1 MYARKFCQL
10 ILSACFFSALVIPQG
25 GAYAQD
31 SSFVEIPLETFH
43 DERPVELHGLVS
55 SQTLNIPIPQSWLIG
70 EENWIDI
77 QFTASPLLDAR
88 KSSITILVNDL
99 QILSYKLAALPTTR
113 QRIPIP
119 ANRFTQGNNTLT
131 ISGSLYLPD
140 DPETNCQ
147 NWDDPARWLA
157 IEPGGL
163 LHLSFVKRDL
173 QLDLSSFPQPLIQP
187 LEKYLPSQLRP
198 QTLIV
203 LPDDSTQDDLTSL
216 STLSYMLGTS
226 ADPSYDWHPDI
237 VNTSQ
242 WKNSPTAN
250 HNIIFIGEAPAEFQD
265 RAGQDKDY
273 IGLFSSPWSAGN
285 TLMILGD
292 HDRQDGFSPAEV
304 LSDRSRSILLR
315 GNIAYIDQLSPPA
328 PQSFPNEY
336 SFEDLGYLDRTVKG
350 IGQQSLI
357 YRLYIPY
364 DVEPTLVRLNL
375 GLVHSPELDTRNSSF
390 TVLLNGFSIAGIRP
404 TDRNSTGEP
413 ITISLPAKK
422 FRRGINF
429 IRVQFDMHVPRSS
442 CERGLESVWA
452 TILNTSTLDITYRN
466 HTPIPSLK
474 NFPLPFSDA
483 PGFTFVIPDQY
494 QQHDL
499 DYISQLSFLLGTQAY
514 RPSLPPEVLMAT
526 DFNRR
531 ETKPL
536 HVILI
541 GLPSDN
547 PVTRSTN
554 DLLPQPFKEQ
564 ENTLQDGYGIY
575 LPTSNQEASLGLMQI
590 IPSPWT
596 KGGTVLVLTGNDQQG
611 LDWTWNVILNP
622 ALRDQFAGNLM
633 VVGSGNR
640 SASSGEISFPQ
651 SPQALFQQ
659 VADASNIPV
668 IGPML
673 QRSGQAFLLP
683 AFAAVGAAFFLVV
696 GALWISNVLR
706 HRKMTS
712 TQEQTEEGS
721 KDER

>member
-1 MYARKFCQL
+1 MYARKFCL
-10 ILSACFFSALVIPQG
+10 IVFYACFFCALVMPQR

-55 SQTLNIPIPQSWLIG
+55 NQTLDIPIPQSWLIG
-70 EENWIDI
+70 EENWIEI

-99 QILSYKLAALPTTR
+99 QIMSYKLAALPTTR
-113 QRIPIP
+113 QRITIP

-131 ISGSLYLPD
+131 FSGSLYLPD

-163 LHLSFVKRDL
+163 LHLSFAKRDL
-173 QLDLSSFPQPLIQP
+173 QPDLSNFTQILIQP
-187 LEKYLPSQLRP
+187 LEKYLPSQLRTR
-198 QTLIV
+198 TLIV
-203 LPDDSTQDDLTSL
+203 LPNDSTQDDLTSL

-226 ADPSYDWHPDI
+226 AGPSYDWHPDI
-237 VNTSQ
+237 VNASQ
-242 WKNSPTAN
+242 WTDSPTAD
-250 HNIIFIGEAPAEFQD
+250 HNIIFIGEAPTEFQD
-265 RAGQDKDY
+265 RASQDKDY
-273 IGLFSSPWSAGN
+273 IGLFASPWGAGN
-285 TLMILGD
+285 SLMIFGD

-315 GNIAYIDQLSPPA
+315 GNLAYIDQLSPTA
-328 PQSFPNEY
+328 PQPFPNKY

-350 IGQQSLI
+350 IGQQNLI
-357 YRLYIPY
+357 YRFYIPY

-390 TVLLNGFSIAGIRP
+390 TVFLNGFSIAGIRP
-404 TDRNSTGEP
+404 TDRDSTGEP

-422 FRRGINF
+422 FRRGLNF
-429 IRVQFDMHVPRSS
+429 IRFQFDMHVPQSS

-452 TILNTSTLDITYRN
+452 TILNSSTLEITHRN
-466 HTPIPSLK
+466 HTPIPSL
-474 NFPLPFSDA
+474 NHFPLPFSDD
-483 PGFTFVIPDQY
+483 PGFTFVIPDHY
-494 QQHDL
+494 HQQDL
-499 DYISQLSFLLGTQAY
+499 DYISQLSFLLGTQAH
-514 RPSLPPEVLMAT
+514 RPSRPPEVLTAT
-526 DFNRR
+526 DFNQRQ
-531 ETKPL
+531 TKPL

-564 ENTLQDGYGIY
+564 ENVLQDGYGIY
-575 LPTSNQEASLGLMQI
+575 LPTSNKDASLGLMQI
-590 IPSPWT
+590 IPSPWA

-640 SASSGEISFPQ
+640 SVSSGVISLVQ

-659 VADASNIPV
+659 VADASNIPI
-668 IGPML
+668 IGPIL

-683 AFAAVGAAFFLVV
+683 AFVAVGFALLLVI
-696 GALWISNVLR
+696 GALWISSVLR
-706 HRKMTS
+706 QRKTTS
-712 TQEQTEEGS
+712 MQEQTKEGGE
-721 KDER
+721 DER